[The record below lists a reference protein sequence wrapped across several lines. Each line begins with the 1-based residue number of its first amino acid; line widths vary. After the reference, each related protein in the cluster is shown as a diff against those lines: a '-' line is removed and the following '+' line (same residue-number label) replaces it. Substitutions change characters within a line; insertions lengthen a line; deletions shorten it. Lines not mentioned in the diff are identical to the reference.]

1 MKILGFVH
9 LHLHTEYSLLNGAC
23 RLKNLVKYVKK
34 IGQSAVAITDYCNLF
49 GAVKFFCE
57 CEQQNIKPII
67 GCEILVK
74 GCQNGFEE
82 GPLAVEKFKLVV
94 LCENNT
100 GYRNLVKIVSFLNSG
115 GDSSEAVAVD
125 FEFFKNH
132 SSGLIILSGGLDGEI
147 FWGYSNF
154 GFDYAKQI
162 AVSYSEFLG
171 KNNFFLQLQNHGLIE
186 EQNLIDC
193 FKKIARELE
202 LELVATND
210 VHYVEQ
216 ADAQTQKILSCIKF
230 SETLNQ
236 KSNHDLPNNEFYL
249 KTEVQMKSLFLD
261 CKQAIEN
268 AEKIANRC
276 CFNFKFGEVKTLKFN
291 TNISKSNEKLLLKKA
306 KQGLFKK
313 YGNKPEKVVLNRF
326 NYEFSIIAKM
336 GFVDYFLIVC
346 DYVNYA
352 RQNSIATGPGRG
364 SGAGSL
370 LAFCLNITLIDPIK
384 YGLSFERFLNL
395 GRKKM
400 PDFDVDFCNE
410 RRQEVIDYVIKK
422 YGQDKVA
429 RIITFG
435 TLAASAAVRDV
446 AKILGAN
453 LKLSNLMSKLITRA
467 KLIANKYKISLKDA
481 LNKSDE
487 LKSLLENNRVACLI
501 FKFACYVEGMP
512 RNTSTHASAVVFS
525 YDGLNSY
532 IPLIRHGNVI
542 LTQYDMD
549 DVSKL
554 GFLKMDFLG
563 LRNLTVIGKCEKLI
577 RENSSNFNIEHISLS
592 DKRTF
597 DLLCRGES
605 IGVFQLESNFVH
617 DILFRVQPKKLEDIM
632 IVMTLYRPGP
642 SRFIDL
648 YVKNRRA
655 PKKIKYLNEKMK
667 KILKSTCGII
677 IYQEQVMQIFRDI
690 AGYSFE
696 RIDLIREAISKKNL
710 KLIEQECKLFLAG
723 AKRSEVDDADAM
735 EIYETLTNFSAYTFN
750 KSHAAAYSLI
760 AYQTAFLKANYATQ
774 YFTCLL
780 NSVLFGDRNK
790 LQIYLN
796 ECIKLKICV
805 NPVNVNTSEVE
816 FEVINEGEIAF
827 SFLAIKG
834 IGRNLA
840 EQIVNERRNGLFSST
855 KNFFERIGG
864 KNLTKIAANSLIEN
878 GAFNEFTDRS
888 NKNLSFAKNFISY
901 GFDAKIKSSGQLSLF
916 NGQADEKIMNKKVEF
931 VAEVRGKKQILFK
944 NNKKIFILNLFG
956 EFKSFN
962 CLVFDNLVQNLEN
975 DLNLNDFFVVG
986 CTKIMR
992 LNKQFLVAKNVVCL
1006 NQLKQDDLILVLKLR
1021 TETTKN
1027 LNKLKTLVKKNPG
1040 LSSVLFVFDNN
1051 KKYFR
1056 KKGFNKIRISPN
1068 LLNEIRTIFGKD
1080 SIKILY
1086 KKIESLN

>member
-9 LHLHTEYSLLNGAC
+9 LHLHTEFSLLNGAC

-82 GPLAVEKFKLVV
+82 GFVVGGFKLVV
-94 LCENNT
+94 LCENDV
-100 GYRNLVKIVSFLNSG
+100 GYKNLVKIVSFLNS
-115 GDSSEAVAVD
+115 SSASNEINAVD
-125 FEFFKNH
+125 FEFFKSH
-132 SSGLIILSGGLDGEI
+132 SAGLIVLSGGLDGEI

-162 AVSYSEFLG
+162 AMVYSEFLG

-186 EQNLIDC
+186 EQKLNDC
-193 FKKIARELE
+193 LKKIACELE

-210 VHYVEQ
+210 VHYIEQ
-216 ADAQTQKILSCIKF
+216 ADAQTQKILNCIKF
-230 SETLNQ
+230 SETLDQ
-236 KSNHDLPNNEFYL
+236 KSDHGLPNSEFYL
-249 KTEVQMKSLFLD
+249 KTETQMKSLFID
-261 CKQAIEN
+261 YKQAIEN
-268 AEKIANRC
+268 TEKIANRC
-276 CFNFKFGEVKTLKFN
+276 CFNFEFGEVKVPKFK
-291 TNISKSNEKLLLKKA
+291 TSVAESNEKLLFKKA
-306 KQGLFKK
+306 KQGLIKK
-313 YGNKPEKVVLNRF
+313 YGDKPEKVVLNRF
-326 NYEFSIIAKM
+326 NYEFSIVTKM

-352 RQNSIATGPGRG
+352 RKNSIATGPGRG

-429 RIITFG
+429 QIITFG
-435 TLAASAAVRDV
+435 TLAANAAVRDV
-446 AKILGAN
+446 AKVLGAD
-453 LKLSNLMSKLITRA
+453 LKLSNLMSKLITKA

-481 LNKSDE
+481 LNQSDE
-487 LKSLLENNRVACLI
+487 LKSLVENNRVASLV
-501 FKFACYVEGMP
+501 FKFACDVEGMP

-525 YDGLNSY
+525 HDGLNSY
-532 IPLIRHGNVI
+532 IPLIRHGNVV

-549 DVSKL
+549 DVSRL

-563 LRNLTVIGKCEKLI
+563 LRNLTVIGKCERLI
-577 RENSSNFNIEHISLS
+577 RKTSPNFNIEQVSLS
-592 DKRTF
+592 NEKTF
-597 DLLCRGES
+597 DLLIRGES
-605 IGVFQLESNFVH
+605 IGVFQLESSFVH
-617 DILFRVQPKKLEDIM
+617 DILIRVQPKKLEDVM

-655 PKKIKYLNEKMK
+655 PEKIKYLNKKME
-667 KILKSTCGII
+667 KILKSTCGIV

-710 KLIEQECKLFLAG
+710 ELIEQEREFFLAG
-723 AKRSEVDDADAM
+723 AKQSGVDEVDATK
-735 EIYETLTNFSAYTFN
+735 IYEILTNFSAYTFN

-760 AYQTAFLKANYATQ
+760 AYQTAFLKANYAIQ

-790 LQIYLN
+790 LQIYLD
-796 ECIKLKICV
+796 ECKKLKIYI
-805 NPVNVNTSEVE
+805 NPINVNTSEVE
-816 FEVINEGEIAF
+816 FEIINEKEIAF
-827 SFLAIKG
+827 SFLAVKG
-834 IGRNLA
+834 IGKNLA
-840 EQIVNERRNGLFSST
+840 EQIVSERRNGLFSSAR
-855 KNFFERIGG
+855 NFFERIGG
-864 KNLTKIAANSLIEN
+864 RNLTQIAANSLIEN
-878 GAFNEFTDRS
+878 GAFDEFADRS
-888 NKNLSFAKNFISY
+888 NQNLGFVKNFISF
-901 GFDAKIKSSGQLSLF
+901 GFGTKTKSSGQLSLF
-916 NGQADEKIMNKKVEF
+916 SEQTDEQNINKKIEF
-931 VAEVRGKKQILFK
+931 VAEIRGKKPICFK
-944 NNKKIFILNLFG
+944 NNKKMFILNLFG
-956 EFKSFN
+956 EFKLFN
-962 CLVFDNLVQNLEN
+962 CLISDNLLQNLGN
-975 DLNLNDFFVVG
+975 DLNLNGFFVFS
-986 CTKIMR
+986 CIKIKR
-992 LNKQFLVAKNVVCL
+992 LNKQFLVAKNIVCL
-1006 NQLKQDDLILVLKLR
+1006 NRLKQDDLILVLKLR
-1021 TETTKN
+1021 TETAKN
-1027 LNKLKTLVKKNPG
+1027 LHKLKTLFKKNLG

-1051 KKYFR
+1051 KKYF
-1056 KKGFNKIRISPN
+1056 KKKDFNKIRISSN
-1068 LLNEIRTIFGKD
+1068 LLNEIRAIFGED
-1080 SIKILY
+1080 SIKILN
-1086 KKIESLN
+1086 KNIEPLKN